1 MRQLNVREEDSVNH
15 SFSEGMSV
23 MCAGG
28 VAGIIGWIVTYP
40 ADVVKTRMQSVE
52 HEMKPK

>member
-1 MRQLNVREEDSVNH
+1 MRQFGLDEDDSMNH
-15 SFSEGMSV
+15 NLMEGMSV
-23 MCAGG
+23 MFAGG
-28 VAGIIGWIVTYP
+28 MAGIIGWVVTYP